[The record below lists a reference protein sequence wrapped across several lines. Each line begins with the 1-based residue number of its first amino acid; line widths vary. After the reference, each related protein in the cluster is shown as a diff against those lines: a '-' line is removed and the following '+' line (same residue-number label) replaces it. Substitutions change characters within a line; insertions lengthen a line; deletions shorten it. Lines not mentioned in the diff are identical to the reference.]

1 MANTNEARGGSPGH
15 TPAPRRRKRRKKGS
29 AAARVFATIGKVLGT
44 LLLVGITT
52 CAFLACFAAV
62 YIQQVI
68 IPQTDL
74 NLGDFI
80 VDMSLSSTMYYT
92 DSSGTLQELRT
103 IYGSDGN
110 RVWVEYEDI
119 PENLINAT
127 IAIEDHRFRQ
137 HHGVDWI
144 RTAKGVLLMFTGGD
158 IQGGSTITQQLI
170 KNLTTDKEVTVQRKI
185 LEIFRAL
192 EFEKKYSKDQILE
205 AYLNY
210 IYLGE
215 RCNGVY
221 TAAYTYFGKDVS
233 QLSLAECAS
242 LISITNNPSLYNP
255 YVNRENNTKRANLV
269 ISRMLELEMIS
280 QAEYDQAKA
289 ELDAGLN
296 FVRGEDEERD
306 ETAYTWYED
315 QVIDDV
321 VADLMEKYDYSE
333 TTALN
338 MIYYGGLTIETCL
351 DMDIQNI
358 VDSVYE
364 NMDNLPYISSSG
376 QQLQSAI
383 VIVDPNG
390 NVVALSGGM
399 GEKEGS
405 RIWSRATDSKRA
417 PGSAFKPLSVY
428 APAIDMGLITP
439 GTVFDDS
446 PYQLEGGSPYPS
458 NSYGSYLGRM
468 TVRDAVK
475 ISSNTVAIKTLAM
488 LTPQASFDFLTTKLG
503 FINSDDGLV
512 YQK

>member
-1 MANTNEARGGSPGH
+1 MANTNEARGGSQGQ

-29 AAARVFATIGKVLGT
+29 TVGHVFATIGKVLGT

-221 TAAYTYFGKDVS
+221 TAAYT
-233 QLSLAECAS
+233 
-242 LISITNNPSLYNP
+242 
-255 YVNRENNTKRANLV
+255 
-269 ISRMLELEMIS
+269 
-280 QAEYDQAKA
+280 
-289 ELDAGLN
+289 
-296 FVRGEDEERD
+296 
-306 ETAYTWYED
+306 
-315 QVIDDV
+315 
-321 VADLMEKYDYSE
+321 
-333 TTALN
+333 
-338 MIYYGGLTIETCL
+338 
-351 DMDIQNI
+351 
-358 VDSVYE
+358 
-364 NMDNLPYISSSG
+364 
-376 QQLQSAI
+376 
-383 VIVDPNG
+383 
-390 NVVALSGGM
+390 
-399 GEKEGS
+399 
-405 RIWSRATDSKRA
+405 
-417 PGSAFKPLSVY
+417 
-428 APAIDMGLITP
+428 
-439 GTVFDDS
+439 
-446 PYQLEGGSPYPS
+446 
-458 NSYGSYLGRM
+458 
-468 TVRDAVK
+468 
-475 ISSNTVAIKTLAM
+475 
-488 LTPQASFDFLTTKLG
+488 
-503 FINSDDGLV
+503 
-512 YQK
+512 